1 MYLIKDGLVEKYF
14 SRVDEYL
21 IFSFL
26 SSEKG
31 HIAHIS
37 NYSHNKISFKDLNHI
52 QKILDKEVKM

>member
-1 MYLIKDGLVEKYF
+1 MDFVEKYF

-52 QKILDKEVKM
+52 QNILDNVVKM